1 MSTIHKILEN
11 TLYDH
16 ASKHTQATEYSA
28 ANAQLNALKD
38 AGFMV
43 VPVVATEKMATAG
56 FNALK
61 DGKHPRDCWG
71 AMINEVETH

>member
-38 AGFMV
+38 AGFMEIGRAHV
-43 VPVVATEKMATAG
+43 
-56 FNALK
+56 
-61 DGKHPRDCWG
+61 
-71 AMINEVETH
+71 